1 MRVRRYLVVLLEIG
15 DKLLNFM
22 RLGASEHLVI
32 ETVLRAVRFYF
43 KHLPVREMVD
53 VYVDICLNIVVDFV
67 LSSNVN
73 RGLLRLVIKVP
84 EMLIVLIGY
93 LVLKA

>member
-1 MRVRRYLVVLLEIG
+1 
-15 DKLLNFM
+15 M